1 MSADNGYILR
11 RNQDDKYVLQMYF
24 ASADEYPKIVTGPAN
39 GSYIF
44 DSLQGALLCYEMNC
58 ESEYGLTVHIKE
70 VTYDHQHRMESWG
83 NFGQRMCSN
92 KLHIHEGRP
101 DQCGMKEFRC
111 VRSRGQSPR

>member
-1 MSADNGYILR
+1 MSADNGYVLR
-11 RNQDDKYVLQMYF
+11 RNQDNKYVLQMYF

-44 DSLQGALLCYEMNC
+44 DSLQDALLCYEMNC

-83 NFGQRMCSN
+83 NFGQRCAVTNCTFTKVGPIDSLN
-92 KLHIHEGRP
+92 VGRSF
-101 DQCGMKEFRC
+101 DA
-111 VRSRGQSPR
+111 